1 MSRADP
7 SARNA
12 WRPKPGEIFRSPVHL
27 LAFGFGTGL
36 APKGPGTAGTLVG
49 IPLFLML
56 MGLPLPAF
64 AAITVLLALVGC
76 WICGESA
83 RRLGV
88 HDYGGI
94 VFDEI
99 VGYLIAAAPLLPAL
113 VLNRHGLW
121 PGLAA
126 AFVLFRIFDIWKPW
140 PIGWLD
146 ARLHGGVGI
155 MIDDLV
161 AGAFAAGVLLV
172 GLRLLG

>member
-1 MSRADP
+1 MESK

-12 WRPKPGEIFRSPVHL
+12 WRPEASEILGSPVHL
-27 LAFGFGTGL
+27 IAFGLGTGL
-36 APKGPGTAGTLVG
+36 MPKGPGTAGTVVG
-49 IPLFLML
+49 IPLFLAMMGL
-56 MGLPLPAF
+56 GLPLF
-64 AAITVLLALVGC
+64 AAITAVLAIFGC
-76 WICGESA
+76 WVCGESA

-113 VLNRHGLW
+113 ALNRHGLW
-121 PGLAA
+121 AGLAA

-140 PIGWLD
+140 PISWLD

-155 MIDDLV
+155 MVDDLV
-161 AGAFAAGVLLV
+161 AGLFAALVLLA
-172 GLRLLG
+172 LLAI

>member
-1 MSRADP
+1 MRHAEK

-12 WRPKPGEIFRSPVHL
+12 WRPKTAEIFASPVHL

-36 APKGPGTAGTLVG
+36 VPKGPGTAGTLVG
-49 IPLFLML
+49 IPLFLLL
-56 MGLPLPAF
+56 MSLPLAAF
-64 AAITVLLALVGC
+64 AAITAALAIAGC

-83 RRLGV
+83 RQLGV

-99 VGYLIAAAPLLPAL
+99 VGYLIAAAPLLPVLA
-113 VLNRHGLW
+113 LNRHDLAA
-121 PGLAA
+121 GLAT

-146 ARLHGGVGI
+146 ARLHGGIGI
-155 MIDDLV
+155 MVDDLV
-161 AGAFAAGVLLV
+161 AGVFAAATLLV
-172 GLRLLG
+172 GLHLIG

>member
-1 MSRADP
+1 MSRAEK

-12 WRPKPGEIFRSPVHL
+12 WRPRASEIFGSPVHL

-36 APKGPGTAGTLVG
+36 VPKGPGTAGTLVG
-49 IPLFLML
+49 IPLFLLL
-56 MGLPLPAF
+56 MALPLPLF
-64 AAITVLLALVGC
+64 AAVTVVLAMAGC

-99 VGYLIAAAPLLPAL
+99 VGYLIAASPLLPAL
-113 VLNRHGLW
+113 ALNRHGLVA
-121 PGLAA
+121 GLAA
-126 AFVLFRIFDIWKPW
+126 AFGLFRLFDIWKPW

-146 ARLHGGVGI
+146 DRLHGGVGI
-155 MIDDLV
+155 MVDDLV
-161 AGAFAAGVLLV
+161 AGVFAAAVLWA
-172 GLRLLG
+172 GLAALG

>member
-1 MSRADP
+1 MSRSRK

-12 WRPKPGEIFRSPVHL
+12 WRPKPSVILGSPVHL

-36 APKGPGTAGTLVG
+36 MPKGPGTAGTLVG
-49 IPLFLML
+49 VPLFLMMMPL
-56 MGLPLPAF
+56 SLPWFGLL
-64 AAITVLLALVGC
+64 LLALTLFGC
-76 WICGESA
+76 WLCGVSA
-83 RRLGV
+83 QRLGV

-99 VGYLIAAAPLLPAL
+99 VGFVVAAMPLLPVLA
-113 VLNRHGLW
+113 LNRHGLAT
-121 PGLAA
+121 GLVA

-155 MIDDLV
+155 MVDDLV
-161 AGAFAAGVLLV
+161 AGLFAAAVLTA
-172 GLRLLG
+172 GLLAIG

>member
-1 MSRADP
+1 MSRAEK

-12 WRPKPGEIFRSPVHL
+12 WRPKAAEILGSPVHL

-36 APKGPGTAGTLVG
+36 VPKGPGTAGTLVG
-49 IPLFLML
+49 IPLFLLL

-64 AAITVLLALVGC
+64 MAITVALAIAGC

-113 VLNRHGLW
+113 TLNRHGLW

-140 PIGWLD
+140 PISWLD
-146 ARLHGGVGI
+146 ERLHGGVGI
-155 MIDDLV
+155 MVDDLV
-161 AGAFAAGVLLV
+161 AGLFAALVLLAGLLV
-172 GLRLLG
+172 GG